1 MCRAMAAFSVVTSNT
16 MERRW
21 RETVPLIRTRADSSA
36 LRQHGGDSTRVSS
49 FFDWA
54 AKDDMGPP
62 LLLSAVAAPFPA
74 SDQFEDVP
82 AEPVGIVAQVG
93 IGTVQQQIVGNHMTP
108 QTLETIDIRKNGV
121 RP

>member
-1 MCRAMAAFSVVTSNT
+1 
-16 MERRW
+16 
-21 RETVPLIRTRADSSA
+21 
-36 LRQHGGDSTRVSS
+36 GS

-62 LLLSAVAAPFPA
+62 LLLSAVAAPVPA
-74 SDQFEDVP
+74 SGQFEDVS

-108 QTLETIDIRKNGV
+108 QILETIDIRKNGV
-121 RP
+121 RPFRSILLLDCRRRYRVVDNHRVKKAVPDMIVN